1 MQRRAFCCLICLLLA
16 LAPAVMAEGT
26 FVMAGYDGEGSTHD
40 WNTNGFFV
48 RMQERTGLTFTFDQ
62 YTSLEK
68 WQEAKNAMFAPDG
81 ELPDVLFK
89 AALTTPELI
98 RYSDSGQ
105 LIDLGPLLEE
115 NAPNLWALLEAHPD
129 WREAIT
135 LPSGKIAALPAIQE
149 LAPQNAMWINQTWL
163 ERLGLEAPTDW
174 ESLREVL
181 TAFRD
186 RDPNGNGK
194 RDEIPFAFLGPWEL
208 KFFSHAWGV
217 AASDY
222 NIYLD
227 EAGQVHYWPAEERF
241 WEMALALREFYQDGL
256 LDPDGFITADAL
268 RRITDEDAEAVYGV
282 FFAPTPVN
290 LVPYDMSVDYALLE
304 PLVFEE
310 KQIYRDL
317 CGEVTRGTFAI
328 TSACEDP
335 AALLAWVDVLYTE
348 EGAIAALAGTEGEDY
363 VVGEDGSW
371 TWKGGLEAMTASTLS
386 ELSVYDTGDMPWL
399 FPDAFYDRYDEDN
412 VQRVNGELRK
422 LNACVVEPFPVY
434 TLTEEESARAL
445 ELQSQ
450 LGPYVDET
458 LARVVLGELD
468 ADEAQTFVE
477 GLEERGM
484 QEMIDLWQSVAGRLG
499 A

>member
-1 MQRRAFCCLICLLLA
+1 MLRRALCCMLCLLLVT
-16 LAPAVMAEGT
+16 APAAMAESAFT
-26 FVMAGYDGEGSTHD
+26 MAGYDGENSTHD
-40 WNTNGFFV
+40 WNTNGFFL
-48 RMQERTGLTFTFDQ
+48 RMQERTGLTFIFDQ

-68 WQEAKNAMFAPDG
+68 WQDAKDAMFAPGG

-105 LIDLGPLLEE
+105 LIDLAPLLEE
-115 NAPNLWALLEAHPD
+115 NAPNLWALLEAHPG

-135 LPSGKIAALPAIQE
+135 LPNGKIAALPAIQE
-149 LAPQNAMWINQTWL
+149 LAPQNAMWINRAWL
-163 ERLGLEAPTDW
+163 DRLGLETPTDW
-174 ESLREVL
+174 DSLREVL

-194 RDEIPFAFLGPWEL
+194 KDEIPFAFLGPWEL

-217 AASDY
+217 AANDY

-227 EAGQVHYWPAEERF
+227 EDGQVHYWPAEDGF
-241 WEMALALREFYQDGL
+241 WEMALALRELYQEGL
-256 LDPDGFITADAL
+256 LDPNGFITADAL
-268 RRITDEDAEAVYGV
+268 RRITDEDAAAVYGV

-290 LVPYDMSVDYALLE
+290 LVPYDMSVDYVLLE
-304 PLVFEE
+304 PLTYGG
-310 KQIYRDL
+310 KQVYRDL

>member
-16 LAPAVMAEGT
+16 LAPAAMAEGN

-68 WQEAKNAMFAPDG
+68 WQEAKDAMFAPGG

-135 LPSGKIAALPAIQE
+135 LPSGKIVALPAIQE

-217 AASDY
+217 AANDY

-227 EAGQVHYWPAEERF
+227 EAGQVHYWPAEESF
-241 WEMALALREFYQDGL
+241 WEMALALREFYQEGL

-304 PLVFEE
+304 SLVFEE

>member
-16 LAPAVMAEGT
+16 LAPAAMAEGN

-68 WQEAKNAMFAPDG
+68 WQEAKDAMFAPGG

-135 LPSGKIAALPAIQE
+135 LPSGKIVALPAIQE

-163 ERLGLEAPTDW
+163 DRLGLEAPTDW

-217 AASDY
+217 AANDY

-227 EAGQVHYWPAEERF
+227 EAGQVHYWPAEESF
-241 WEMALALREFYQDGL
+241 WEMALALREFYQEGL

-304 PLVFEE
+304 PFVFEE

>member
-16 LAPAVMAEGT
+16 LAPAAMAEGN

-68 WQEAKNAMFAPDG
+68 WQEAKDAMFAPGG

-135 LPSGKIAALPAIQE
+135 LPSGKIVALPAIQE
-149 LAPQNAMWINQTWL
+149 LAPRNAMWINQTWL

-217 AASDY
+217 AANDY

-227 EAGQVHYWPAEERF
+227 EVGQVHYWPAEESF
-241 WEMALALREFYQDGL
+241 WEMALALREFYQEGL

-450 LGPYVDET
+450 LGAYVDET